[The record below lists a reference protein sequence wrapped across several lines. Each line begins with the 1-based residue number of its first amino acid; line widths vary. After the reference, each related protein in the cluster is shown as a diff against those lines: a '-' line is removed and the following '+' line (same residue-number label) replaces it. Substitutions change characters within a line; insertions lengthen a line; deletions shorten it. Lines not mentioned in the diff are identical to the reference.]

1 MVGPLTAAWAQ
12 SVLSAASRQVREC
25 RFPDVGKSKRNS
37 GPKPDSNRAAKLAER
52 RAAQEAAASTA
63 VARPFEGLAAECDLI
78 ALREF
83 VPSATAPLP
92 VTSGERAVT
101 VATVLP
107 GAVAALVR
115 DEDTPTGFV
124 GLQVQVQSPD
134 LGADLAAAATWATT
148 AAPGE
153 SLTSANPTSG
163 GPRLAD
169 VVDPNAALDITVYQ
183 DFNWWIP
190 EGVTPAPEVAATV
203 EQANSVIM
211 PSARLEADGVVAAW
225 WVDAGEKA
233 HLRWVRPEDEDAL
246 MLALARVHASGGLHL
261 GEGSRYAGSFR
272 AHGLLVPVFDLD
284 PEKHAQEWAAATAEL
299 GDRLAQA
306 LAVDAP
312 LTSDERRARDGL
324 RGRQITLR

>member
-1 MVGPLTAAWAQ
+1 M
-12 SVLSAASRQVREC
+12 
-25 RFPDVGKSKRNS
+25 GKSKRNS
-37 GPKPDSNRAAKLAER
+37 GPKPGSNRAAKLAER
-52 RAAQEAAASTA
+52 RAQQEAAATA
-63 VARPFEGLAAECDLI
+63 AVPRPFAGLAAECDLV

-92 VTSGERAVT
+92 LTAGERPV
-101 VATVLP
+101 VLSTVLP

-115 DEDTPTGFV
+115 DEEPATGFV
-124 GLQVQVQSPD
+124 GLQVQVQSAD
-134 LGADLAAAATWATT
+134 LGADLASAATWASTGT
-148 AAPGE
+148 PGE
-153 SLTSANPTSG
+153 SLSSADPQAD
-163 GPRLAD
+163 GPRLGD
-169 VVDPNAALDITVYQ
+169 VVDPAASLEITVHQ

-190 EGVTPAPEVAATV
+190 EGVTPAAEVAASV

-211 PSARLEADGVVAAW
+211 PSARLDADGVVAAW

-246 MLALARVHASGGLHL
+246 MLALARVHAAGGLHL

-284 PEKHAQEWAAATAEL
+284 PEKHAQEWAAATVEL

-306 LAVDAP
+306 LTVDAP
-312 LTSDERRARDGL
+312 LNSDERRARDGL
-324 RGRQITLR
+324 RGRQVTLR

>member
-1 MVGPLTAAWAQ
+1 M
-12 SVLSAASRQVREC
+12 
-25 RFPDVGKSKRNS
+25 GKSKRNS
-37 GPKPDSNRAAKLAER
+37 GPKAGSNRAAKLAER
-52 RAAQEAAASTA
+52 RAAQEVAASTA
-63 VARPFEGLAAECDLI
+63 APRPFEGLAAECDLI

-92 VTSGERAVT
+92 VTSADRPVV

-115 DEDTPTGFV
+115 DEEQPTAFV
-124 GLQVQVQSPD
+124 GLQVQLQAPD
-134 LGADLAAAATWATT
+134 LAADLAASVSWAST

-153 SLTSANPTSG
+153 SLSAANPQEG
-163 GPRLAD
+163 GPRLID
-169 VVDPNAALDITVYQ
+169 LVDPAAPLDITVYQ

-190 EGVTPAPEVAATV
+190 EGVTPSPEVAATV

-233 HLRWVRPEDEDAL
+233 HLRWVRPEDEDEL
-246 MLALARVHASGGLHL
+246 MLALARVHAAGGLHL

-299 GDRLAQA
+299 GDRIAQA

-312 LTSDERRARDGL
+312 LNSDERRARDGL
-324 RGRQITLR
+324 RGRQVTLR

>member
-1 MVGPLTAAWAQ
+1 MDAPGA
-12 SVLSAASRQVREC
+12 C

-37 GPKPDSNRAAKLAER
+37 GPKPGSNRAAKLAER
-52 RAAQEAAASTA
+52 RAAQEATASTA
-63 VARPFEGLAAECDLI
+63 VPRPFEGLAAECDLI

-92 VTSGERAVT
+92 MSSGERPVV

-115 DEDTPTGFV
+115 DEENAATGFV

-134 LGADLAAAATWATT
+134 LAADLGTAAAWAQAAT
-148 AAPGE
+148 PGE
-153 SLTSANPTSG
+153 SLTAANPQPD

-169 VVDPNAALDITVYQ
+169 VIDPAAALDITVHQ

-233 HLRWVRPEDEDAL
+233 HLRWVRPEDEDQL
-246 MLALARVHASGGLHL
+246 MLALARVHAAGGLHL

-272 AHGLLVPVFDLD
+272 THGLLVPVFDLD

-312 LTSDERRARDGL
+312 LNSDERRARDGL
-324 RGRQITLR
+324 RGRQVTLR